1 MCRVSI
7 VVPIYNSEK
16 NLNKC
21 LDSIRNQTY
30 KNLERILVYN
40 DTKGR

>member
-1 MCRVSI
+1 MCKVSI

-21 LDSIRNQTY
+21 LEDIM
-30 KNLERILVYN
+30 KKMEK
-40 DTKGR
+40 D